1 MLHMEMT
8 NAGMEEE
15 RGFRALIVLV
25 LVGTIVGGTIDL
37 YLDAPES
44 WWSAHAIYELV
55 LLTAAMAMTVILWR
69 GWRRSRR
76 ALVETRHALEAHA
89 VEREAWRA
97 SAEAALAGFAHAVDD
112 RFAGWGLTPTEREI
126 ALRLLKGHS
135 HKQIAFETGRSERT
149 VRQHSVAIYQKSGL
163 RGRAELS
170 AFFLDDILLPATA
183 GFSADDGGRSEVPG
197 HPRDGRIAGT
207 P

>member
-1 MLHMEMT
+1 MLRMEIT
-8 NAGMEEE
+8 HADIVEE

-25 LVGTIVGGTIDL
+25 LVGTSVGGAIDL

-44 WWSAHAIYELV
+44 WWSVHAIYELV
-55 LLTAAMAMTVILWR
+55 MLTAAMAMAVVLWH

-76 ALVETRHALEAHA
+76 ALAETRQALEANA
-89 VEREAWRA
+89 VERETWRA

-112 RFAGWGLTPTEREI
+112 RLSAWGLTPTEREI

-149 VRQHSVAIYQKSGL
+149 VRQHAVVIYQKSGL

-170 AFFLDDILLPATA
+170 AFFLDDILLPAPP
-183 GFSADDGGRSEVPG
+183 GGLGTEVPVAHG
-197 HPRDGRIAGT
+197 S
-207 P
+207 